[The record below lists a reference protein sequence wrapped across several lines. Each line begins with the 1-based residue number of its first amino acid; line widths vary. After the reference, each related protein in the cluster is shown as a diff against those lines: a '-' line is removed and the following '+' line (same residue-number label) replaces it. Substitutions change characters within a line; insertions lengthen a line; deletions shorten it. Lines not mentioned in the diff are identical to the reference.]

1 LNILSDRFT
10 VTAECSTLIER
21 PDITQAYLQSNE
33 YSDEKIPWF
42 REKEPNCAS

>member
-1 LNILSDRFT
+1 LPRIIGREYF
-10 VTAECSTLIER
+10 VFG
-21 PDITQAYLQSNE
+21 E